1 MAVRTKII
9 EEQLTIINSMKQRPF
24 SWSHRIRSFKYAFAG
39 IRDFIFYEH
48 NTWLHLVATAG
59 VIALAAFIRVSKTEW
74 LALVFVMALV
84 WVAEAF
90 NTCVERILDFISRD
104 KHPDIRFIKDLAA
117 GGVLIAAIAAFVT
130 ACIIF
135 IPKFIA

>member
-1 MAVRTKII
+1 MAITTKLFDTQYTKIH
-9 EEQLTIINSMKQRPF
+9 LMKHRPF

-48 NTWLHLVATAG
+48 NTWLHLLATVAII
-59 VIALAAFIRVSKTEW
+59 VLAAVMHVSKTEW
-74 LALVFVMALV
+74 LALVFVIGLV

-90 NTCVERILDFISRD
+90 NTCVERILDFVSRD
-104 KHPDIRFIKDLAA
+104 RHPDIRFIKDLAA

>member
-1 MAVRTKII
+1 
-9 EEQLTIINSMKQRPF
+9 MKQRPF
-24 SWSHRIRSFKYAFAG
+24 SWKHRIHSFRYALAG

-48 NTWLHLVATAG
+48 NTWLHLVATIG
-59 VIALAAFIRVSKTEW
+59 VIILAAVMRVSKTEW
-74 LALVFVMALV
+74 LALVFVIGLV

-90 NTCVERILDFISRD
+90 NTCVEKIMDFVSKE

-117 GGVLIAAIAAFVT
+117 GGVLIAAIAALVA

-135 IPKFIA
+135 IPKIIT